1 MVMKAVRGNWTL
13 VAVVILLVAQV
24 VLFWVSLDTIMAISM
39 FCTVTTGSSPPIF
52 GYVHLAYL
60 FLFLV
65 GLASLFWQR
74 ARLPYVAAISIALL
88 ALPMQV
94 WMLENDKLRC
104 EGP

>member
-1 MVMKAVRGNWTL
+1 MNAVHGNWTL
-13 VAVVILLVAQV
+13 IAVAIMLVAQV
-24 VLFWVSLDTIMAISM
+24 VLFWLSLDAVMAISM
-39 FCTVTTGSSPPIF
+39 FCAVTAGKSPPIF

-65 GLASLFWQR
+65 GLASLFWKR

-94 WMLENDKLRC
+94 WMLENDKLQC
-104 EGP
+104 DGP